1 MKTFSYTLAAL
12 LLFALAG
19 CGNEK
24 KAQEAEQVQL
34 RSELMVVHDEVMP
47 MMGELT
53 SLAGQ
58 LKQTLQADSTLA
70 PDVRAQ
76 METAVAQM
84 TEAEE
89 GMMDW
94 MANFKQ
100 PENLRAEMD
109 HKAIM
114 AYLSEEKDKISEVG
128 AQIKSGIETGKAL
141 VAAAGNRK

>member
-1 MKTFSYTLAAL
+1 MKSVFYTMAAL
-12 LLFALAG
+12 LVFAIAG

-34 RSELMVVHDEVMP
+34 RSELMAAHDEVMP

-58 LKQTLQADSTLA
+58 LKQILQADSTLA
-70 PDVRAQ
+70 ADVRAQ

-89 GMMDW
+89 GMMD
-94 MANFKQ
+94 
-100 PENLRAEMD
+100 
-109 HKAIM
+109 
-114 AYLSEEKDKISEVG
+114 
-128 AQIKSGIETGKAL
+128 
-141 VAAAGNRK
+141 